1 MGMDS
6 KTWAI
11 SVFLY
16 VCSYYG
22 VIGAATAVD
31 LRIAPIFIV
40 IVIPLVIIIS
50 QARERKLQSSEEKQ
64 WLNLRSSIPY
74 GLVFAAITVLPF
86 NLSTLIQAF

>member
-64 WLNLRSSIPY
+64 CYLRSSIPY
-74 GLVFAAITVLPF
+74 GLVLAAITVLPF